1 MSENTN
7 IIEAI
12 KARELSKIKEILAA
26 TPGAGTTRD
35 ENGVSALLLAKY
47 YGHREIADAI
57 LNSGMKPDIFEAAAV
72 GHIERVR
79 EFLKTDPE
87 IINKYSNDG
96 FPPLGLAAF
105 FGHADIVQLLI
116 EKGADVNA
124 PSQNQMQV
132 RPIHSAVA
140 FKDKEVACKI
150 AKMLLENG
158 ADGKAKQQGG
168 WTPLHGAANSGSEK
182 LVTLLMSHGA
192 NPAEPN
198 DEGKTPF
205 QLAEEKEHR
214 GVIDLLASKLDS

>member
-1 MSENTN
+1 MSENTI

-12 KARELSKIKEILAA
+12 KAGELSKIKEILAA
-26 TPGAGTTRD
+26 TPGAGTARD
-35 ENGVSALLLAKY
+35 ENGVSVLLLAKY
-47 YGHREIADAI
+47 YGHSEIADAI
-57 LNSGMKPDIFEAAAV
+57 LNSGVKPDLFEATAV
-72 GHIERVR
+72 GHIARVR

-124 PSQNQMQV
+124 PSKNQMKV
-132 RPIHSAVA
+132 RPIHAAVA
-140 FKDKEVACKI
+140 FGDKEVGCKI
-150 AKMLLENG
+150 AKILLENG
-158 ADGKAKQQGG
+158 ADVKAKQQGG
-168 WTPLHGAANSGSEK
+168 WTPLHRAVNSGSEK

-198 DEGKTPF
+198 EEGVTPL
-205 QLAEEKEHR
+205 QLAEEKEHH
-214 GVIDLLASKLDS
+214 GVISLLNK